1 MKVTIDLDADRY
13 RAIEAEATRTN
24 RSVGDIVDEA
34 LATWLDAVETDQD
47 RTSATEALTEYR
59 RDGGVA
65 AETFFGTIEPSL

>member
-13 RAIEAEATRTN
+13 RAVKAEATRTN

-34 LATWLDAVETDQD
+34 LEVGLDARETDED
-47 RTSATEALTEYR
+47 RTSVAEALTEYR